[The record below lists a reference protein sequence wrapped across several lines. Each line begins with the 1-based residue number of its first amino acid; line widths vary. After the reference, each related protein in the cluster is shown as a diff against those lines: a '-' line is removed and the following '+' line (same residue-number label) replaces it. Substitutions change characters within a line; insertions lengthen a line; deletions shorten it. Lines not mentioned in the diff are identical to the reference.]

1 MHIKLQ
7 AKAEVKSFFKAFLIV
22 TFVYLLSSIL
32 NKNFSKVLE
41 VDFENIG
48 FEVSDLG
55 VKWYNFGVGK
65 SFYEVFSISL
75 LFAYSSTLSFKIS
88 ENL

>member
-1 MHIKLQ
+1 M
-7 AKAEVKSFFKAFLIV
+7 
-22 TFVYLLSSIL
+22 
-32 NKNFSKVLE
+32 
-41 VDFENIG
+41 VDFENSG

-55 VKWYNFGVGK
+55 VKWHNFGVSK

-75 LFAYSSTLSFKIS
+75 LFAYSTLSFKIS